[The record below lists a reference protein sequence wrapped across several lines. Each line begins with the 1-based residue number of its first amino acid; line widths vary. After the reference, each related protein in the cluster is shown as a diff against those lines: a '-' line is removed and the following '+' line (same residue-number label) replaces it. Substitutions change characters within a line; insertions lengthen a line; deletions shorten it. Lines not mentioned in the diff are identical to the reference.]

1 MPYYMKILKAVN
13 FKIIKIVRCH
23 KWLTVTY
30 IKTVSDFILK
40 CANNGEIIPDQSNLV
55 ILQAG
60 PSCFLLVLTL
70 SELIANTALPGGT
83 A

>member
-40 CANNGEIIPDQSNLV
+40 CANNGEIIPGQSNLV
-55 ILQAG
+55 IL
-60 PSCFLLVLTL
+60 
-70 SELIANTALPGGT
+70 
-83 A
+83 